1 MGKNPKKKNPG
12 KGVDFKRVRTKVG
25 KKLPKAQNLTDTTI
39 RSRAINL
46 PGQNLRD
53 QDETGESDVLQEPII
68 RSISMLRRPSP
79 RLRP

>member
-1 MGKNPKKKNPG
+1 MGKTKKKNPG
-12 KGVDFKRVRTKVG
+12 KGIDFKRVRGKVG

-53 QDETGESDVLQEPII
+53 QEETGAQ
-68 RSISMLRRPSP
+68 RRRPCST
-79 RLRP
+79 LWMVSHQ